1 MPPIVIASI
10 AMCVGTTIIH
20 GQNQLFFS
28 CKQIRQKYAYK
39 CFSISACWKTEN
51 LERFSKFNRFSDMLY
66 VRFL

>member
-28 CKQIRQKYAYK
+28 YKEIRQKYAYK
-39 CFSISACWKTEN
+39 CFSISACWKTY
-51 LERFSKFNRFSDMLY
+51 RKSGK
-66 VRFL
+66 VQQVQQVQ